1 MSSDIRLKIQIIS
14 DVKCLPSRS
23 NPTDS
28 GLDLRAFRFEK
39 IYAGDTVFDIDPSI
53 EEISLQSGYR
63 ALINT
68 GIKATVG
75 PGYEIQIRPRSGL
88 ALKQG
93 LTVLNTPGTVDESY
107 RGDLCVI
114 LTNTSG
120 TSQKIKKYDRIS
132 QMVVCP
138 VILCD
143 VEVVDSLPE
152 TDRGDGGFG
161 STGVQ

>member
-39 IYAGDTVFDIDPSI
+39 IYAGDSPFKIDSSI
-53 EEISLQSGYR
+53 DEISLQPGYR

-88 ALKQG
+88 AIKQG
-93 LTVLNTPGTVDESY
+93 LTVLNSPGTVDCDF

-114 LTNTSG
+114 LINTSK
-120 TSQKIKKYDRIS
+120 TPQKIKKYDRIA

-138 VILCD
+138 VVLCD
-143 VEVVDSLPE
+143 VDVVDSLPE
-152 TDRGDGGFG
+152 TARGDGGFG
-161 STGVQ
+161 STGTR